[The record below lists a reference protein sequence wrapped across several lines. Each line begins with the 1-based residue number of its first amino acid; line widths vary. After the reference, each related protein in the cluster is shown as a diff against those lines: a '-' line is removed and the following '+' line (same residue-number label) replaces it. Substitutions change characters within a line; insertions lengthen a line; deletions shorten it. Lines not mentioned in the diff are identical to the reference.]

1 MKESDLYA
9 SIKTFIRDTC
19 KYPCVTTE
27 AGRQG
32 IGYVDVFGARY
43 RNPETFEIETVGVE
57 VKFWKR
63 ASSADFGQAKG
74 YSVFCDKVYFAS
86 TKWLENVEVF
96 NDVDIKIAK
105 YLGIGLIKIE
115 DENPSTVLEAP
126 SGKPIIEIRDDVL
139 RAKDIFRCV
148 SCNIL
153 TIYQKKVTT
162 WDSNTKITSWT
173 KDRIKE
179 GKGLLIKNENK
190 FYCNRCAKKKL
201 KIGENRTLT

>member
-1 MKESDLYA
+1 MQESDLYA

-43 RNPETFEIETVGVE
+43 KNPETFEIETVGVE
-57 VKFWKR
+57 VKFWKKA
-63 ASSADFGQAKG
+63 ASTDFGQAKG

-86 TKWLENVEVF
+86 TKWLKNVEVF
-96 NDVDIKIAK
+96 NDEDIKIAK

-115 DENPSTVLEAP
+115 GENPSIVLEAP
-126 SGKPIIEIRDDVL
+126 SCKPMIEIRDDVL

-153 TIYQKKVTT
+153 DIYQKNVTT
-162 WDSNTKITSWT
+162 LDSDTKITSWT
-173 KDRIKE
+173 RDKIKE
-179 GKGLLIKNENK
+179 GKGLLIKSENK

-201 KIGENRTLT
+201 KIGENRTLI

>member
-1 MKESDLYA
+1 MHESDLYA

-32 IGYVDVFGARY
+32 IGYVDVFGARHK
-43 RNPETFEIETVGVE
+43 NPETFEIETVGVE
-57 VKFWKR
+57 VKFWKKA
-63 ASSADFGQAKG
+63 ASTDFGQAKG

-86 TKWLENVEVF
+86 TKWLKNVEVF

-115 DENPSTVLEAP
+115 GENPSIVLEAP
-126 SGKPIIEIRDDVL
+126 SCKPMIEIRNDVL
-139 RAKDIFRCV
+139 RAKDIFRCA

-153 TIYQKKVTT
+153 DIYQKNVTT
-162 WDSNTKITSWT
+162 LDNEMKITRWT
-173 KDRIKE
+173 RDKIKE
-179 GKGLLIKNENK
+179 GKGLLIKSENK

-201 KIGENRTLT
+201 KTGENRTLI